1 MLCYCRAG
9 QYGIYSLLD
18 CHQDV
23 LSEKFCGEGVPD
35 WAVYTGCE
43 QLAYI

>member
-1 MLCYCRAG
+1 MHVSCRAG

-43 QLAYI
+43 